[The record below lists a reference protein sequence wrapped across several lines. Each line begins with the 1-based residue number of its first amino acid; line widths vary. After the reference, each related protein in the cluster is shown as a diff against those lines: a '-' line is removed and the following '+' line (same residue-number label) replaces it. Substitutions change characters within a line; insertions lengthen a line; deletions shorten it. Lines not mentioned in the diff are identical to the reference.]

1 MKKKMRKTRTILF
14 RLNDEQVK
22 WVKEYAKA
30 EGKTV
35 SAFLRWLV
43 LNHKKDVISDT
54 EKLIIEK
61 HKKLIEKYKDL
72 EENG

>member
-1 MKKKMRKTRTILF
+1 MKKKNRKTHTILF
-14 RLNDEQVK
+14 RLNDEQIK
-22 WVKEYAKA
+22 WVKEWAKA

-43 LNHKKDVISDT
+43 LNHKKDIILDT

-61 HKKLIEKYKDL
+61 HKKLIEKFKDL
-72 EENG
+72 GENG